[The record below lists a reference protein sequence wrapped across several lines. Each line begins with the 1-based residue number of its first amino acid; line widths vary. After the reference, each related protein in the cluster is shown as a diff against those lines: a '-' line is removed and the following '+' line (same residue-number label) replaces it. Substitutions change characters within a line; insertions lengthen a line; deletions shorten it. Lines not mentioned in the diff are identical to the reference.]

1 MKETFLGAFDVRDYR
16 RYKIPRAGN
25 VLLWKETSR
34 TERNGIGENKERK
47 KERKSE
53 QEEEGEEEEKQQ
65 GNRSGASGD
74 GDRNG
79 RDGDASMVVLVG
91 VRGRGKETK
100 EEKNGFTKVAFRACS
115 ELFVELSSH
124 RE

>member
-1 MKETFLGAFDVRDYR
+1 M
-16 RYKIPRAGN
+16 
-25 VLLWKETSR
+25 SR
-34 TERNGIGENKERK
+34 MFTAK
-47 KERKSE
+47 
-53 QEEEGEEEEKQQ
+53 Q

-124 RE
+124 REWKIRLPNGRADSQKGDEIKKSEILRESLRES

>member
-1 MKETFLGAFDVRDYR
+1 MVLE
-16 RYKIPRAGN
+16 KI
-25 VLLWKETSR
+25 K
-34 TERNGIGENKERK
+34 KERK

-53 QEEEGEEEEKQQ
+53 QEEEEEGEEEEKQQ

-91 VRGRGKETK
+91 VRDRGKETK